1 MPPEFLALQ
10 VILSVRTGLICQAMW
25 LPLSQLH
32 RGSRWQW
39 VNDGYAVKGFPEKH
53 DWIPLGTLQ
62 TQLLSFLNA
71 FAFSIPGWL
80 SDLSVRFCVFPWRCK
95 RLDDLH
101 QRQEREAR
109 SISGA
114 LARYDMIALDFP
126 SMKSQVFEL

>member
-1 MPPEFLALQ
+1 
-10 VILSVRTGLICQAMW
+10 MW

-53 DWIPLGTLQ
+53 HWIPLGTLQ
-62 TQLLSFLNA
+62 TQLLAFLNA
-71 FAFSIPGWL
+71 FAFSILGWL
-80 SDLSVRFCVFPWRCK
+80 SDLSVRFCIFPWRCK

-114 LARYDMIALDFP
+114 LAHYTRMMALDF
-126 SMKSQVFEL
+126 QVFELSRLAYVLSSNENYWLYFDGNNDPLF